1 MSWWVAPGSKVGE
14 NTKEPRNLM
23 RQVLMQMSLLLLSMS
38 LGKLFFIV
46 YYPARAENID
56 LQMPLNPL
64 LGLQARLVVLLLL
77 AIVWLTTQQQQQ
89 NLFFRHLFYFPTLLL
104 NITKR
109 SILWWW
115 IQRRLV
121 LYNALMDKVYYSKV
135 SDNVTE

>member
-1 MSWWVAPGSKVGE
+1 
-14 NTKEPRNLM
+14 M

-77 AIVWLTTQQQQQ
+77 AIVWLTSHNTTAAAEPIFQTPF
-89 NLFFRHLFYFPTLLL
+89 LFSNIAIEYYKEIDFVVMNTTTFSPLQCL
-104 NITKR
+104 NG
-109 SILWWW
+109 
-115 IQRRLV
+115 
-121 LYNALMDKVYYSKV
+121 
-135 SDNVTE
+135 